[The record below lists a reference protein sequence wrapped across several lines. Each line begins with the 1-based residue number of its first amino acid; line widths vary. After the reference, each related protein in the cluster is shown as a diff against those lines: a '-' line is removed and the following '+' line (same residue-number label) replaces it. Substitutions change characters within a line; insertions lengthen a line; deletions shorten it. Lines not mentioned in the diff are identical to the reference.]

1 VTLLTPPISEP
12 TAAFNDRCLVV
23 IRRWE
28 SGLLPFEAALDEMR
42 QLSRDATLRR
52 HAAEQAR
59 AEGLLGYL
67 EGYRGN
73 LNASIRHF
81 ERSRALFHEVGN
93 VHRVAIC
100 DLNLGESY
108 RYKGDFSRASALFD
122 KAYSAFR
129 ELSVLEDE
137 ALALGNKGQM
147 LLSMGRLPEAEAD
160 LRESYRLTLQ
170 IPADGDNRNSLLCE
184 LHHALCL
191 LYLRRQMVEDAW
203 HEADAAYQMGMKDA
217 GALGKG
223 FACRA
228 VGEALTHTETCPEGF
243 TPDPDMYFQI
253 ANEAFRDINAEG
265 EMARTMFAHAR
276 SLARRGRRMT
286 AARKLQHAMII
297 FTRLGMVDDAARAAE
312 AQLEIL

>member
-1 VTLLTPPISEP
+1 MTTSISSTTEP
-12 TAAFNDRCLVV
+12 TAAFNESCLNI

-28 SGLLPFEAALDEMR
+28 SGVLPFETALNDMR
-42 QLSRDATLRR
+42 QLSHDATLRR

-59 AEGLLGYL
+59 AEGLIGYL

-93 VHRVAIC
+93 AHRVAIC

-108 RYKGDFSRASALFD
+108 RYKGDFSRARSLFD
-122 KAYSAFR
+122 KAYTAFR
-129 ELSVLEDE
+129 DLAVIEDE

-147 LLSMGRLPEAEAD
+147 LLSMGLLTEAEAD
-160 LRESYRLTLQ
+160 LRESYRLALQ
-170 IPADGDNRNSLLCE
+170 IPDDSDERKSMLCE

-191 LYLRRQMVEDAW
+191 LYLRRGGAAEAW
-203 HEADAAYQMGMKDA
+203 NEASAAYQLSHA
-217 GALGKG
+217 GTLCKG
-223 FACRA
+223 FGCRA
-228 VGEALTHTETCPEGF
+228 VAEALTHTETCPEGF
-243 TPDPDMYFQI
+243 TADPDVYFQA
-253 ANEAFRDINAEG
+253 ANEAFTEIKAEG

-286 AARKLQHAMII
+286 AARKLQHAMMI
-297 FTRLGMVDDAARAAE
+297 FTRLGMVDDAAHAAE